1 MENQRFRIGT
11 LVVGVMSAMAAGC
24 AVPATEVA
32 VDTMPMRKALEVA
45 RADAMPNPAL
55 KRDTVPPEK
64 RVLPPAL
71 QGSILSTPDVRLAY
85 LYESIDAEG
94 NKHYGEWV
102 AIPLSGSRWVMSD
115 GTQTPIDPNAGEAA
129 AAPES
134 P

>member
-1 MENQRFRIGT
+1 MRPLPLPIGALAAT
-11 LVVGVMSAMAAGC
+11 LSVIAGGC

-32 VDTMPMRKALEVA
+32 VDTMPMRNALEVA
-45 RADAMPNPAL
+45 RADATTHVL
-55 KRDTVPPEK
+55 IKRETVPPEK

-71 QGSILSTPDVRLAY
+71 QGSIMSTPDVRLAY

-115 GTQTPIDPNAGEAA
+115 GTQTPIDPNAGEST

>member
-1 MENQRFRIGT
+1 MNPLHTRIGA
-11 LVVGVMSAMAAGC
+11 LMAAAMPVITSGC

-32 VDTMPMRKALEVA
+32 VDTMSMRSALEVA
-45 RADAMPNPAL
+45 RADANNNIVI

-71 QGSILSTPDVRLAY
+71 QGSILGTPDVRLAY

-115 GTQTPIDPNAGEAA
+115 GSQAPIDPNAGESAP
-129 AAPES
+129 APEA

>member
-1 MENQRFRIGT
+1 MKIVRLRLGT
-11 LVVGVMSAMAAGC
+11 LVAGVIACVAGGC

-32 VDTMPMRKALEVA
+32 VDTMPMRKALDVA
-45 RADAMPNPAL
+45 RADALPNPNL

-115 GTQTPIDPNAGEAA
+115 GTQTPIDPNAGETSP
-129 AAPES
+129 APDS